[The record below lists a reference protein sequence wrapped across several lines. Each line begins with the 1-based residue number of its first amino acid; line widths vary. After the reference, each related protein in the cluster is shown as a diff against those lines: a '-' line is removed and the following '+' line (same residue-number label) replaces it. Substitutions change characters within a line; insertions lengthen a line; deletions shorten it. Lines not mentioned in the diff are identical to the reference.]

1 MRDLLP
7 ASRVARLASGR
18 ALTQL
23 RLHYRARRLIAGALH
38 VAPAPR
44 GMNRRVDDRALQSP
58 RGSDTRRQAGL
69 AASNALRAP
78 ASLRS
83 AFPRR
88 TSTALV
94 VIADPRLLGRP
105 DDAGAPV
112 TSRSR
117 RHLLLRHAEPH
128 APVGRQTRV
137 ARNARAPDCLAAEL
151 HSETRVWRGP
161 GRTRPAGSSPA
172 LRSRGIVAADP
183 LVAACVRERQRAVVF
198 NPFPSWPLS
207 RLQPPWQP
215 VACRH
220 DCPAVERSGR
230 KTWVLARHLRAASA
244 RCTERQADSVFAV
257 SCT

>member
-105 DDAGAPV
+105 DDAGALV

-117 RHLLLRHAEPH
+117 RHLVLRHAEPH

-137 ARNARAPDCLAAEL
+137 ARGMRGRPTASPPSFTARREFGEGRGGRGLPDRALPCVRAASSL
-151 HSETRVWRGP
+151 PTRSWLPVS
-161 GRTRPAGSSPA
+161 GSGSA
-172 LRSRGIVAADP
+172 RSSSTRSRRGRFRDCSH
-183 LVAACVRERQRAVVF
+183 LG
-198 NPFPSWPLS
+198 S
-207 RLQPPWQP
+207 R
-215 VACRH
+215 
-220 DCPAVERSGR
+220 
-230 KTWVLARHLRAASA
+230 LRAATTAQPSSGA
-244 RCTERQADSVFAV
+244 AGRPGC
-257 SCT
+257 